1 MTETDVLA
9 RNLIGPVLGGILA
22 DPGALYPSVFS
33 PHSPLARHRY
43 LLPNLIVALLQAI
56 SWIMAFFFLPETH
69 PKMSTVSDVGLR
81 TGQALK
87 ESLQP
92 GSTLAPEA
100 RVRPT
105 DSERPRELD
114 NMDADRGDR
123 EQTEISWKG
132 VFTLQIV
139 FQILAVS
146 LLAFHKVAFDAFM
159 PTFLAAP
166 SSAESPKQHERN
178 IMDSTGGFGYG
189 SQKIGLILLSQA
201 IVVLIA
207 QATVVS
213 RMINWAG
220 PLTACRVVFG
230 LYPAAYAL
238 TPFLPFLAS
247 PAGRLITVAL
257 DLWITGILS
266 SIGYICSA
274 ILLVIPNYLRD
285 TANHLYLLILA
296 LQIRHRQQSS
306 SHE

>member
-1 MTETDVLA
+1 MLA

-33 PHSPLARHRY
+33 PKSPLARHRF

-56 SWIMAFFFLPETH
+56 SWIMAFLFLPETH
-69 PKMSTVSDVGLR
+69 PKMSTASDVGLR
-81 TGQALK
+81 TGRALK

-92 GSTLAPEA
+92 GSKLAPEA
-100 RVRPT
+100 RVRP
-105 DSERPRELD
+105 SNPEQPRELD
-114 NMDADRGDR
+114 NIDADGEDR
-123 EQTEISWKG
+123 AHTEISWKR
-132 VFTLQIV
+132 VFTLQIIL
-139 FQILAVS
+139 QILAVS

-166 SSAESPKQHERN
+166 DSAESSKQHERN

-207 QATVVS
+207 QATIVS
-213 RMINWAG
+213 RLINWAG

-230 LYPAAYAL
+230 LYPAAYVL
-238 TPFLPFLAS
+238 TPFLPLLAS
-247 PAGRLITVAL
+247 PAGPLVTVAL

-274 ILLVIPNYLRD
+274 ILLVTLNCLRD
-285 TANHLYLLILA
+285 AAVRLHLSTLA
-296 LQIRHRQQSS
+296 SQIRHRQQSF